1 MRLKSGPPLLD
12 TPAEADNAAAKCG
25 QKQPDNN
32 DRNIKGIADAIPLS
46 AINSEIIDFARKEE
60 RTLPAV

>member
-1 MRLKSGPPLLD
+1 MKIRKRWRSFCVTGSQM
-12 TPAEADNAAAKCG
+12 TG
-25 QKQPDNN
+25 NN